1 MVGMVGTRDLETVNN
16 TTAGRPA
23 SPNKVR
29 LGDRVR
35 QPSFGVVCD
44 GEAWFV
50 HGDVCMHIYTHLS
63 AVVGCLS
70 RACVCAAFCTAV
82 IRTQDSGR
90 RCTQHV
96 LFFRSIDGWRS
107 LLLVAIRVAME
118 GVKLLMVAHL
128 K

>member
-29 LGDRVR
+29 IGDRVR

-63 AVVGCLS
+63 ICCRRLS
-70 RACVCAAFCTAV
+70 VARVCVRRV
-82 IRTQDSGR
+82 LHGGHQDSGR
-90 RCTQHV
+90 RCTQLV
-96 LFFRSIDGWRS
+96 LFFRSIDRWRS
-107 LLLVAIRVAME
+107 LLLVATRVAME